1 MANTKIQN
9 LPIVGL
15 NQISESGW
23 YFYTSDISNFRDAR
37 IKASDLFTT
46 VTSVGTGKSLLQGSS
61 TFNSISLK
69 TLNVGSTGLSIKDSS
84 GGLSINL
91 EHAQINLGS
100 CDNSTSAFL
109 STVDLGTDVGT
120 STLSIVNGG
129 TGTNDQ
135 ASGLNLLSDSAG
147 GTAYQLLKTDGT
159 AASWAGID
167 SIVTAGTGLEWDI
180 TTSPYT
186 LNVTLDDV
194 TFTSNITFNN
204 TVTIS
209 NQNLGMGTGWI
220 SNDGGSEGINIDTS
234 GNVFVGIG
242 AAVFDEVLTLSGNL
256 SFASGATRSIELVP
270 PSTGAGDEF
279 KINGSSPTGS
289 NQAGGAVT
297 LTGGTGTGTGIGGAI
312 NLLAGNS
319 GSGNGDINM
328 SVCDGGTVSQ
338 VLKLHGSNKHFTFG
352 STGVNNNAV
361 VDIQNDTTSAA
372 CLELDQNDTDEPFII
387 FTGTTAA
394 DQTKS
399 LSTDTSV
406 GALTGHVRVNINGT
420 DYWIAYYVPN

>member
-23 YFYTSDISNFRDAR
+23 YLYTSDVSNFRDAR
-37 IKASDLFTT
+37 VKASDFFTN
-46 VTSVGTGKSLLQGSS
+46 VTSVGTGKSLLQSS
-61 TFNSISLK
+61 SAFNSIGLK
-69 TLNVGSTGLSIKDSS
+69 TLNVGTTGLSIKDSS
-84 GGLSINL
+84 AGLSISL
-91 EHAQINLGS
+91 EHTQINLDS
-100 CDNSTSAFL
+100 CDNSTSVFL
-109 STVDLGTDVGT
+109 SEVDLGSNVGT
-120 STLSIVNGG
+120 STLALINGG
-129 TGTNDQ
+129 TGANDQ
-135 ASGLNLLSDSAG
+135 ASGLNLLSNSAG
-147 GTAYQLLKTDGT
+147 GSANQLLKTDGT
-159 AASWAGID
+159 AASWTGIN
-167 SIVTAGTGLEWDI
+167 SVVTAGAGLEWDT

-220 SNDGGSEGINIDTS
+220 SNDGGSEGMNIDTS
-234 GNVFVGIG
+234 GNVFIG
-242 AAVFDEVLTLSGNL
+242 TGTAIFDEVLTLSGNL

-312 NLLAGNS
+312 NLLTGNS

-338 VLKLHGSNKHFTFG
+338 VLKVHGSNKHFTVG
-352 STGVNNNAV
+352 STGANNSAV
-361 VDIQNDTTSAA
+361 FDIQNDTTGAA
-372 CLELDQNDTDEPFII
+372 CLELDQNDTDEPFIT
-387 FTGTTAA
+387 FTGTTAS

>member
-23 YFYTSDISNFRDAR
+23 YFYTSDVSNFRDAR